1 MNTEK
6 FGLCLGRHNI
16 PEVENYIFGN
26 ELDPLDIVGMEKQA
40 AEKLRAFHDGKIT
53 LYVTGLTV
61 ALISVLNVCR
71 DFNITV
77 TLMHYDRESGGYYKQ
92 EVR

>member
-1 MNTEK
+1 MNTKK

-16 PEVENYIFGN
+16 PGVENYIFGN
-26 ELDPLDIVGMEKQA
+26 ELNPLDIADMEKQA
-40 AEKLRAFHDGKIT
+40 AKKLRAFHDGKIT

-77 TLMHYDRESGGYYKQ
+77 TLMHYDRESGNYYAQ
-92 EVR
+92 EVK